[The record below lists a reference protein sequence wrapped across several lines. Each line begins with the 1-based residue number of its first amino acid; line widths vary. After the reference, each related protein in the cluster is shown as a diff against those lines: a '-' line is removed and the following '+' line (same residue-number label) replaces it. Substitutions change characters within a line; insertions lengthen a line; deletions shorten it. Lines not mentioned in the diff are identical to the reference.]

1 MFGLLKKIWIQLT
14 GTLHD
19 AVDNNSNVGRT
30 ARQGVRE
37 LEKQI
42 GKAEDSIAA
51 VDAELRL
58 MRKDHQTA
66 LKDAAKWGEV
76 ARTAANEGRREE
88 ALGAINNQVLA
99 EERAQAYEKNANDL
113 APSLAVLN
121 QQLAELRMQKQQ
133 RETAATLLE
142 ARSKVAKAKTNAAR
156 TIGNVGQNPGVDFEA
171 LDRKVDR
178 QEATAAALSD
188 MASARAAVNPDLHL
202 ADLRRRDTVAAKAAE
217 LGLLTVESASPGQIS
232 RDKHA

>member
-14 GTLHD
+14 GALHD
-19 AVDNNSNVGRT
+19 VVDNNSDVGRM

-37 LEKQI
+37 LEQQI

-66 LKDAAKWGEV
+66 LKDANKWDEV
-76 ARTAANEGRREE
+76 ARTAANDGRREE

-113 APSLAVLN
+113 APSLTVLN

-133 RETAATLLE
+133 RDTAATLLE

-188 MASARAAVNPDLHL
+188 MASARAAVNPERHL
-202 ADLRRRDTVAAKAAE
+202 ADIRRRDSVAAKAAK
-217 LGLLTVESASPGQIS
+217 LGLLTIEPASSGQIVG
-232 RDKHA
+232 DKHE

>member
-1 MFGLLKKIWIQLT
+1 MFGLLKNIWVQLT
-14 GTLHD
+14 GALHD
-19 AVDNNSNVGRT
+19 AVDNNSDVGRT

-37 LEKQI
+37 LQQQI

-66 LKDAAKWGEV
+66 LKDATKWDQV

-113 APSLAVLN
+113 APSLTVLN

-133 RETAATLLE
+133 RDTAATLLE
-142 ARSKVAKAKTNAAR
+142 ARSKVAKAKTKAAR

-188 MASARAAVNPDLHL
+188 MASARAALNPELRL
-202 ADLRRRDTVAAKAAE
+202 ADIRRRDSVAAKAAE
-217 LGLLTVESASPGQIS
+217 LGLLAVEPTSSGQIAG
-232 RDKHA
+232 DKHE

>member
-76 ARTAANEGRREE
+76 AGR
-88 ALGAINNQVLA
+88 QPT
-99 EERAQAYEKNANDL
+99 KD
-113 APSLAVLN
+113 
-121 QQLAELRMQKQQ
+121 
-133 RETAATLLE
+133 
-142 ARSKVAKAKTNAAR
+142 AAR
-156 TIGNVGQNPGVDFEA
+156 
-171 LDRKVDR
+171 
-178 QEATAAALSD
+178 
-188 MASARAAVNPDLHL
+188 
-202 ADLRRRDTVAAKAAE
+202 RR
-217 LGLLTVESASPGQIS
+217 
-232 RDKHA
+232 